1 MAKKSESNPEPKP
14 APKAA
19 EKPEP
24 KAAPEAKPA
33 AAKSAPT
40 QLGRYQIKG
49 VLGKGAMGL
58 VYDGHDPQL
67 DRRVA
72 IKTIITKNLDEA
84 TAKHYAMR
92 FKREVRAVAKVNHPN
107 IVQVYDYGTEGDLA
121 YIVMEYIQGK
131 EMKDALDAKERF
143 DFASIF
149 RFMEELLGALEFA
162 HKAGVIHRDI
172 KPANVMLDVKGHVK
186 LADFGVA
193 RVNDPD
199 AEGEKTRVGVI
210 IGTPSYMSP
219 EQTQGQPIDHRTDL
233 FSAGVLFYQ
242 LLTGQKPFDGTG
254 WALAKKII
262 QDDPAWPSTLVDVSP
277 DFDRVV
283 AKALAKQPEHRYQS
297 AAKFAED
304 LKRLA
309 AGKEPEAPSLSAP
322 KPAIPVTSSRAG
334 GEADKEFWEEVKDSD
349 DPEDV
354 KLYLEQFPD
363 GTFAEQARSKLA
375 QLGGKS

>member
-1 MAKKSESNPEPKP
+1 MAEQKSEL
-14 APKAA
+14 KA
-19 EKPEP
+19 
-24 KAAPEAKPA
+24 
-33 AAKSAPT
+33 
-40 QLGRYQIKG
+40 LGRYKIKG

-58 VYDGHDPQL
+58 VYDGVDPTL

-72 IKTIITKNLDEA
+72 IKTIQTKSLDEA

-107 IVQVYDYGTEGDLA
+107 IVQVYDFGTEGDLA

-131 EMKDALDAKERF
+131 ELKDALEGQQRF
-143 DFASIF
+143 DLRTIF
-149 RFMEELLGALEFA
+149 QMMEELLGALEMA
-162 HKAGVIHRDI
+162 HAAGVIHRDI
-172 KPANVMLDVKGHVK
+172 KPANVMIDAKGHVK

-199 AEGEKTRVGVI
+199 AEGEKTRVGAI

-242 LLTGQKPFDGTG
+242 LLTGQKPFEGTG

-262 QDDPAWPSTLVDVSP
+262 QDDPAWPSTLLQVP
-277 DFDRVV
+277 DTFDRV
-283 AKALAKQPEHRYQS
+283 AARALAKEAAQRYQS
-297 AAKFAED
+297 AKEFAED

-309 AGKEPEAPSLSAP
+309 AGKEPTAPPLNAP
-322 KPAIPVTSSRAG
+322 KAAPAKTGSTGVT
-334 GEADKEFWEEVKDSD
+334 EAEKEFWNEVKDSK
-349 DPEDV
+349 DPDDV
-354 KLYLEQFPD
+354 KLYLEQFPN
-363 GTFAEQARSKLA
+363 GGFADQAKKKILE
-375 QLGGKS
+375 LGGK

>member
-1 MAKKSESNPEPKP
+1 MAELKK
-14 APKAA
+14 
-19 EKPEP
+19 
-24 KAAPEAKPA
+24 
-33 AAKSAPT
+33 
-40 QLGRYQIKG
+40 LGRYKIKG

-58 VYDGHDPQL
+58 VYDGLDPTL

-92 FKREVRAVAKVNHPN
+92 FKREVRAVAKVNHAN
-107 IVQVYDYGTEGDLA
+107 IVQVYDFGTEGDLN
-121 YIVMEYIQGK
+121 YIVMEYIEGK
-131 EMKDALDAKERF
+131 ELKDAFDATQRF
-143 DFASIF
+143 DLQTIF
-149 RFMEELLGALEFA
+149 RMMGELLEALHFA
-162 HKAGVIHRDI
+162 HQAGVIHRDI
-172 KPANVMLDVKGHVK
+172 KPANVMVDAKGHVK

-199 AEGEKTRVGVI
+199 AEGEKTRVGAI

-233 FSAGVLFYQ
+233 FSAGILFYQ

-262 QDDPAWPSTLVDVSP
+262 QDDPVWPSTVLEVP
-277 DFDRVV
+277 ATFDRVV
-283 AKALAKQPEHRYQS
+283 AKALAKEPDQRYQT
-297 AAKFAED
+297 ARKFAED

-309 AGKEPEAPSLSAP
+309 AGKEPEAPAMAPP
-322 KPAIPVTSSRAG
+322 KPAAAAPAPVSNAG
-334 GEADKEFWEEVKDSD
+334 GEADKEFWDGVKDSD
-349 DPEDV
+349 DPDDV

-363 GTFAEQARSKLA
+363 GTFAEQAKKKIA
-375 QLGGKS
+375 ELGG

>member
-1 MAKKSESNPEPKP
+1 
-14 APKAA
+14 
-19 EKPEP
+19 
-24 KAAPEAKPA
+24 
-33 AAKSAPT
+33 
-40 QLGRYQIKG
+40 
-49 VLGKGAMGL
+49 
-58 VYDGHDPQL
+58 
-67 DRRVA
+67 
-72 IKTIITKNLDEA
+72 
-84 TAKHYAMR
+84 
-92 FKREVRAVAKVNHPN
+92 
-107 IVQVYDYGTEGDLA
+107 
-121 YIVMEYIQGK
+121 MEYIQGK

>member
-1 MAKKSESNPEPKP
+1 MAEITK
-14 APKAA
+14 
-19 EKPEP
+19 
-24 KAAPEAKPA
+24 
-33 AAKSAPT
+33 
-40 QLGRYQIKG
+40 LGRYEVKG

-58 VYDGHDPQL
+58 VYDGRDPQL

-92 FKREVRAVAKVNHPN
+92 FKREVRAVAKVSHAN
-107 IVQVYDYGTEGDLA
+107 IVQVYDFGTEGDLN

-131 EMKDALDAKERF
+131 ELKDSFDSKTRF
-143 DFASIF
+143 DLQTIF
-149 RFMEELLGALEFA
+149 RMMGELLEALYFA
-162 HKAGVIHRDI
+162 HQAGVIHRDI
-172 KPANVMLDVKGHVK
+172 KPANVMVDAKGHIK

-199 AEGEKTRVGVI
+199 AEGEKTRVGSI

-219 EQTQGQPIDHRTDL
+219 EQTQGQTIDHRTDL
-233 FSAGVLFYQ
+233 FSAGIVFYQ

-262 QDDPAWPSTLVDVSP
+262 QDDPVWPSTILEVPPS
-277 DFDRVV
+277 FDRVV
-283 AKALAKQPEHRYQS
+283 AKALAKDPEQRYQT
-297 AAKFAED
+297 ARKFNED

-309 AGKEPEAPSLSAP
+309 AGKDPEAPPLAAP
-322 KPAIPVTSSRAG
+322 KAAAPAPASMSASRAG
-334 GEADKEFWEEVKDSD
+334 GEADKEFWEGVKDSD
-349 DPEDV
+349 DPDDV

-363 GTFAEQARSKLA
+363 GTFAEQAKQKIA
-375 QLGGKS
+375 ALGKR